1 VSSEPS
7 DQKSAKL
14 LQSAPSIYLS
24 QAGAATKVRKWC
36 PTGGAQHGLC
46 VTHNESISIADYFTL
61 TEGGEVT
68 FRPTCHYAY
77 LPCDEAMLSWHELL
91 GGREPSER
99 IVLDEAEIVD
109 GIDELSV
116 LLYGHDRNAYWYG
129 SRLSNAQTRE
139 LAPYQN
145 ATGLQVTSAILAG
158 MVWALENPNS
168 GIVEADEMDFHGC
181 LEVQLPYLGPVEGHF
196 TDWNPLAGRSALF
209 PDDIDSNDPWQFRN
223 ILAH

>member
-24 QAGAATKVRKWC
+24 QAGAAAKVRTWC

-109 GIDELSV
+109 GIDELGV

-129 SRLSNAQTRE
+129 SRLSNAQTVNWPPTRT
-139 LAPYQN
+139 LRVCRLLRRFSRAWCGRLRTRTRASSRQ
-145 ATGLQVTSAILAG
+145 TRWTSTDASRCSYRIL
-158 MVWALENPNS
+158 V
-168 GIVEADEMDFHGC
+168 
-181 LEVQLPYLGPVEGHF
+181 
-196 TDWNPLAGRSALF
+196 RSK
-209 PDDIDSNDPWQFRN
+209 DISRN
-223 ILAH
+223 GTR